1 MLMML
6 LSVQTRWPLSKSE
19 TPISL
24 KVLVFRECFSSTSQ
38 PPANFKSTET
48 WETMAERGEE
58 RGGERERS
66 VLRDTT
72 RTSPRSHMVV
82 EMVLYGCVFLPVPFK
97 IFTGKCLR
105 PAVCNNITPPLCFPL
120 LLFFC
125 GFFVSAAV
133 LKISP
138 PHKAFW
144 LMAAVDSAVDTY
156 LGGRGWSGS
165 YK

>member
-82 EMVLYGCVFLPVPFK
+82 EMVLYGCVCLPVPFK

-120 LLFFC
+120 LLFFLWFLC
-125 GFFVSAAV
+125 LCFRPKNLSATQSI
-133 LKISP
+133 LIDGCCWLCCWHIS
-138 PHKAFW
+138 
-144 LMAAVDSAVDTY
+144 
-156 LGGRGWSGS
+156 GWSGS